1 MNRIQ
6 KFIFPL
12 LGLLTLLVL
21 AACNTIGTSSKKLD
35 YNPVLC
41 RFYLETP
48 NGDPNAA
55 EPLPLSG
62 LRVATGTDP
71 VLMETDIGAV
81 NIGKTGDALYL
92 VFHLRSDA
100 ARALYQ
106 ITTQNIGRRLV
117 LRINGDAVGVL
128 KVTGP
133 IGNGSIAMYVE
144 LADSGLAELVKN
156 INKTCESIDKELK
169 KG

>member
-6 KFIFPL
+6 KILFPL
-12 LGLLTLLVL
+12 LGLLAVLVL
-21 AACNTIGTSSKKLD
+21 AGCNTIGTSSKKLD
-35 YNPVLC
+35 YSPVVC

-62 LRVATGTDP
+62 LRVATGPDP

-81 NIGKTGDALYL
+81 NIGKAGDAVYL
-92 VFHLRSDA
+92 IFHLRSDA

-106 ITTQNIGRRLV
+106 FSTQNIGRRLV
-117 LRINGDAVGVL
+117 LRINGDVVGVL
-128 KVTGP
+128 KLTGP

-144 LADSGLAELVKN
+144 LADSSLRELVTN